1 MKKICKVCEFFQ
13 IKPDNLNI
21 KELKEF
27 LKDTICEFIDRGE
40 SENNDLVDNGECCIC
55 VKEKYSKDFDS
66 VNRFIFSRKHANTIN
81 LIKFETNR
89 STITKPEKLV
99 LYVSSAFIE
108 NALID
113 SDDPTFELGTYDG
126 FEPYLSI
133 GSKYVTA
140 KFIKE
145 TNQYEVY
152 SKEDKTTKLYSKVE
166 FEAMYKHLKDF
177 V

>member
-1 MKKICKVCEFFQ
+1 M
-13 IKPDNLNI
+13 D
-21 KELKEF
+21 
-27 LKDTICEFIDRGE
+27 
-40 SENNDLVDNGECCIC
+40 
-55 VKEKYSKDFDS
+55 
-66 VNRFIFSRKHANTIN
+66 
-81 LIKFETNR
+81 
-89 STITKPEKLV
+89 
-99 LYVSSAFIE
+99 
-108 NALID
+108 
-113 SDDPTFELGTYDG
+113 

-166 FEAMYKHLKDF
+166 FEAMYKHLKNF

>member
-1 MKKICKVCEFFQ
+1 MKKICKVCDFFQ
-13 IKPDNLNI
+13 IKPENTNI

-27 LKDTICEFIDRGE
+27 LEDTVCEFIDGRDYD
-40 SENNDLVDNGECCIC
+40 NNDLVDNGECCIC

-66 VNRFIFSRKHANTIN
+66 VHRFIFSRKHSDTIN
-81 LIKFETNR
+81 LIKFETIR
-89 STITKPEKLV
+89 SNNIKPEKLV

-113 SDDPTFELGTYDG
+113 YDNPTFELGTYDG

-133 GSKYVTA
+133 DSKYVTA

-166 FEAMYKHLKDF
+166 FEAMYKHLKNF